1 MAIDVPADIGSSS
14 SVSPVVTSPSAM
26 AVDAPADPSPLNTEP
41 ASASASTYA
50 STSGAAV
57 DPMLTTTVADASSPV
72 AASPSASAT
81 THLELTQPESIPAAD
96 TATDVIKAETDS
108 PAARQGESLVD
119 EKIDLAAIP
128 TVKATAENG
137 QGGNEWE
144 TAAPRLFLVKW
155 KGLSYMDMSWE
166 LETQLNDDLKIAQF
180 YSRNRFPEHKAL
192 KDLEVLY
199 RGPVKP
205 FERRAPVQYGV
216 APRYKN
222 NKTLRPYQLEGLNWM
237 IGAWCEGRNC
247 LLADEMGL
255 GKTIQAMALL
265 QHLYAKEKI
274 RGPFLVV
281 APLSTLPH
289 WHRTAEEWTDFNTLL
304 YHDPQNGREIRDLI
318 QEYEFFYQGV
328 NNKGDLYTTPYHK
341 FTLLITSY
349 EVWMADESDLL
360 SIPFQYMVVD
370 EAHRLKNKQ
379 AKILQSLRKIN
390 CARKLILSGTPIQ
403 NNTEELWCLLNYIE
417 PERFASLTD
426 FNREF
431 GDLASAE
438 QVTRLH
444 TMLKPYLLRRMKEEV
459 EDSIPPLEDTI
470 IDVELTGLQKA
481 YYRALYDK
489 NRSFL
494 CKGVSRSAAPQ
505 LSNLEMEL
513 RKCCNHPYMINGVYD
528 KETEEC
534 ITQHD
539 KLKKMTEASG
549 KMVLLSKLL
558 PKLKDENHKVLVFS
572 QFTKMLDLLEEWV
585 SEMGY
590 IYERLDGAVQG
601 NQRQAAID
609 RFNSPDLKR
618 FVFLLSTKAGGL
630 GINLTSADTVIIFD
644 SDWNPQNDLQATARA
659 HRLGQTQE
667 VKVYRLIT
675 ARTYEA
681 EMFDRA
687 SKKLGL
693 DQAVFHTG
701 AFAGQ
706 EGVDTKGG
714 RAAMSK
720 TDIENLLKYGAY
732 GLLDEDPTATRVF
745 LESDIDQILNK
756 NSRVVKYN
764 SVRNAYSVSKSS
776 FKSDSAT
783 THLDVNDPD
792 FWSKVLPVNTDT
804 PPQRL
809 LARLNEGTATKDA
822 KNLKQFMDD
831 VGKCVNLVVE
841 SKLDGEAPEDQ
852 DILVSVLVQI
862 SHMNKF
868 PESMRTKAKDW
879 IVELEKPKRRRKQ
892 VVRST
897 QVESAFTDSDSETKF
912 KPPARQSSRAS
923 RRKSQ
928 VNSDDD
934 LESSRLSDGDFGEGR
949 GDQSD
954 SANTA
959 PRKKARRSQRPK
971 RPSSQFANED
981 MHNTLCQTC
990 GKGGELLCC
999 DSCTLVFHLGCLDPP
1014 LTDPPS
1020 GSWSCPFCVAE
1031 LQADADI
1038 GNDKSDHRTKR
1049 RQTGSDAGSR
1059 RNRVEVQPPQVDET
1073 ERKLYKYRRRM
1084 TEFERDGYITVR
1096 FLYTVGEELDAVEL
1110 KAVPPGAKRF
1120 NIHLKVGDTRVT
1132 HESLPAVIYGHRHKK
1147 VKAEDTA
1154 DAELSS
1160 LEIQEE
1166 EINGDNGSMQP
1177 KAEKRKFTDD
1187 DSEVNRDVVP
1197 KRIKVESKQA
1207 V

>member
-1 MAIDVPADIGSSS
+1 MDVDVPADSSL
-14 SVSPVVTSPSAM
+14 P
-26 AVDAPADPSPLNTEP
+26 NTEP
-41 ASASASTYA
+41 ASPSP
-50 STSGAAV
+50 STSPSTSIATPAPLV
-57 DPMLTTTVADASSPV
+57 DPILTATVADAASSDSSSSV
-72 AASPSASAT
+72 AASPSAASQ
-81 THLELTQPESIPAAD
+81 LESTQPEPAAATA
-96 TATDVIKAETDS
+96 TATDIIKAETDI
-108 PAARQGESLVD
+108 PAASQGESLVD
-119 EKIDLAAIP
+119 DKTDLSVIP
-128 TVKATAENG
+128 TVKTAETG

-192 KDLEVLY
+192 KDLETLY
-199 RGPVKP
+199 RPQLKT
-205 FERRAPVQYGV
+205 FEKRAPVQYGV

-289 WHRTAEEWTDFNTLL
+289 WQRTAEEWTDFNTLL

-328 NNKGDLYTTPYHK
+328 NNKGDIYTTPYHK

-379 AKILQSLRKIN
+379 AKILQSLRKIS

-403 NNTEELWCLLNYIE
+403 NNTEELWSLLNYIE

-528 KETEEC
+528 KETDEC
-534 ITQHD
+534 KTQQD
-539 KLKKMTEASG
+539 KLKKMTDASG

-585 SEMGY
+585 SDMGY

-701 AFAGQ
+701 AFAGP
-706 EGVDTKGG
+706 EGVDNRGG

-822 KNLKQFMDD
+822 KNLKQFMED
-831 VGKCVNLVVE
+831 VRGCVNLVVE
-841 SKLDGEAPEDQ
+841 SKLDGETPEDQ

-868 PESMRTKAKDW
+868 PDSMRTKAKDW

-892 VVRST
+892 VLRTV

-928 VNSDDD
+928 VNSDEDV
-934 LESSRLSDGDFGEGR
+934 ESSRLSDGDFGEGR

-954 SANTA
+954 SANIA

-971 RPSSQFANED
+971 RASSQFANED

-1020 GSWSCPFCVAE
+1020 GSWSCPFCVDE
-1031 LQADADI
+1031 QQADFAT
-1038 GNDKSDHRTKR
+1038 DKSDHRTKR
-1049 RQTGSDAGSR
+1049 RQAGSESGSK
-1059 RNRVEVQPPQVDET
+1059 RNRVEVQPEMDET

-1084 TEFERDGYITVR
+1084 TEFERDGFITVR
-1096 FLYTVGEELDAVEL
+1096 FLYTMGEELDAVEL

-1120 NIHLKVGDTRVT
+1120 NIHLKVGDSRVT
-1132 HESLPAVIYGHRHKK
+1132 HESLPAVIYGHKHKK
-1147 VKAEDTA
+1147 VKAENTA

-1160 LEIQEE
+1160 AEIHEDD
-1166 EINGDNGSMQP
+1166 INGDNGSVQP
-1177 KAEKRKFTDD
+1177 KAGKRKFSED
-1187 DSEVNRDVVP
+1187 DSEVNQDVVP
-1197 KRIKVESKQA
+1197 KRIKVESKVA